1 LAQNVYEGLFIF
13 DPARYN
19 RDTEGVS
26 RQVPAL
32 IEKLGGE
39 ILVSRLW
46 EERRLAYSL
55 KGQRRGTYWLLYFR
69 LDAGQLAEIRRQ
81 CAINENILRVLFL
94 KVDPRI
100 VDTLVAHAKTA
111 GTPATAA
118 EGEDRGEP
126 VAAAAAATA
135 ESEETKAAANEE

>member
-13 DPARYN
+13 DPTRYN
-19 RDTEGVS
+19 RDPEGVS

-55 KGQRRGTYWLLYFR
+55 KGQRKGTYWLLYFR
-69 LDAGQLAEIRRQ
+69 LDSQQLAEIRRQ

-100 VDTLVAHAKTA
+100 VDALVAHARSAVTL
-111 GTPATAA
+111 TPGA
-118 EGEDRGEP
+118 EGETPAES
-126 VAAAAAATA
+126 AAAAQEQNAPAAV
-135 ESEETKAAANEE
+135 NEGA

>member
-1 LAQNVYEGLFIF
+1 MPQNVYEGLFIF
-13 DPARYN
+13 DSTNYN

-46 EERRLAYSL
+46 EERRLAYSI
-55 KGQRRGTYWLLYFR
+55 KGQRKGTYWLLYFR
-69 LDAGQLAEIRRQ
+69 LDNHLLAEIRRH
-81 CAINENILRVLFL
+81 CAINDNILRVLFL

-100 VDTLVAHAKTA
+100 VDTLVNHARSAVTLSA
-111 GTPATAA
+111 PA
-118 EGEDRGEP
+118 EGEAPQAETPPAAQTEATP
-126 VAAAAAATA
+126 VT
-135 ESEETKAAANEE
+135 EGG